1 MSDRGNVQDMHY
13 SDRREVLH
21 HIGAAAALA
30 GLSPILP
37 TNVLAQNKVGDLP
50 RSIGE
55 AGKRFRDRSLG
66 ITELTKSSKGCQGTR
81 AEAQPIY
88 HAYRGGG
95 FKDSCDSRI

>member
-1 MSDRGNVQDMHY
+1 MHY

-66 ITELTKSSKGCQGTR
+66 ITELTKSYLKG
-81 AEAQPIY
+81 AKELAP
-88 HAYRGGG
+88 
-95 FKDSCDSRI
+95 KLNPLSRLPRRKL